1 MSSNIYV
8 QAYHSWQEPPTYD
21 RPSVAL
27 TNAYLSSSF
36 HDYLAYMA
44 GAQSAFMLLILLTT
58 LLASLLLALDL
69 QIFIT
74 V

>member
-1 MSSNIYV
+1 MSRRTTTGRSLERMIGR
-8 QAYHSWQEPPTYD
+8 AI
-21 RPSVAL
+21 AL
-27 TNAYLSSSF
+27 TNAYLSSSS

-44 GAQSAFMLLILLTT
+44 GAQSTLMLLILLTT
-58 LLASLLLALDL
+58 LLASLLLTLDL